1 LNRPLNIGTDKALQK
16 IKHFC
21 AYQERNHRE
30 VKEKLYSYGLY
41 KPQVEELLSL
51 LIEENFLNEE
61 RYAIAFSG
69 GKFRMKGWGKNKI
82 KYALRQQQVS
92 EYCIRTGMNS
102 INEGEYEKKL
112 QQLFDQKL
120 KTLKAEKNIFI
131 KKRKLQDFLMQRGFE
146 TSLINKLLKDV

>member
-1 LNRPLNIGTDKALQK
+1 MNRPLNIGTEKAIQK

-41 KPQVEELLSL
+41 KPQVEELISL

-61 RYAIAFSG
+61 RYAIAFAG

-92 EYCIRTGMNS
+92 DYCIRMGMNS
-102 INEGEYEKKL
+102 INEEEYEKKL

-120 KTLKAEKNIFI
+120 KTLKAEKNFFI
-131 KKRKLQDFLMQRGFE
+131 KKRKLQDFLIQRGFE

>member
-1 LNRPLNIGTDKALQK
+1 MTKSLNIGTEAALRK

-61 RYAIAFSG
+61 RYATAFAG
-69 GKFRMKGWGKNKI
+69 GKFRIKGWGKNKI

-92 EYCIRTGMNS
+92 EYCIRKGMEA
-102 INEGEYEKKL
+102 ICQADYEKKL
-112 QQLFDQKL
+112 QQLFEQKL
-120 KTLKAEKNIFI
+120 KTLKSEKNIFI
-131 KKRKLQDFLMQRGFE
+131 KKRKLQDFLIQRGYE

>member
-1 LNRPLNIGTDKALQK
+1 MNRPLNIGTDKALQK

-30 VKEKLYSYGLY
+30 VKEKLYGYGLY
-41 KPQVEELLSL
+41 KTQVEELLSL

-92 EYCIRTGMNS
+92 EYCIRMGINS
-102 INEGEYEKKL
+102 IDEEEYEKKL

-120 KTLKAEKNIFI
+120 KTLKSEKNIFI
-131 KKRKLQDFLMQRGFE
+131 KKRKLQDFLIQRGFE
-146 TSLINKLLKDV
+146 NSLINKLLKDV